1 MLRTLCRIYILR
13 ITEVY
18 IYIYIASIEWSL
30 HRYEQQLWR
39 FGFPQ
44 LHDQLPWFS
53 SLLVYSCEL
62 CIRSFMMNHWNCFL
76 GTLQPFVGSRFVRPP
91 MLPRSLFCKA
101 PWYGEVVGS
110 WWMSYLNPHKV
121 LVATCWDVKVRKE
134 LRHHLLQFLE
144 DLFKDIFLAFSCYTY
159 HCSTKA
165 TCDAVMHMPRRRYS
179 FYSFWPVVCF
189 WYSIFAD
196 AFNVVETGTGAG
208 QRSAYAGFKRK
219 HILQGRKHRRPDRD
233 S

>member
-1 MLRTLCRIYILR
+1 MDNTAQRARVIMGHFRGLPDIGVFMGTSCFQPPVIQRIPSLPKSLGNAKNTVQNIY
-13 ITEVY
+13 TEDY
-18 IYIYIASIEWSL
+18 WGIYIYIASIEWSL

-165 TCDAVMHMPRRRYS
+165 TCDAVMHMPRRR
-179 FYSFWPVVCF
+179 
-189 WYSIFAD
+189 
-196 AFNVVETGTGAG
+196 
-208 QRSAYAGFKRK
+208 
-219 HILQGRKHRRPDRD
+219 
-233 S
+233 